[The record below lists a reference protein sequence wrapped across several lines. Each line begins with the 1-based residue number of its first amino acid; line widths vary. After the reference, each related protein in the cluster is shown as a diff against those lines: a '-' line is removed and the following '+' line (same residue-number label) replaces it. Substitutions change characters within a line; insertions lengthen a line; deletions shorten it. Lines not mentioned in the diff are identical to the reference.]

1 MDAFDPIPNPSFSTK
16 NPMLQLYLDST
27 SLNEF
32 KICPRRYFYS
42 IVMGYQPAEQSV
54 HLTFGILMHQ
64 AVEHYWLFRLK
75 EHLDHLDALRNVVR
89 EVMKATWDYE
99 KGRPW
104 QSEVKTKNRFTLVRT
119 IVWYLDKYQNDPI
132 QTVVLPGEKVA
143 VELPFQLP
151 VENWQTEQGEEFIL
165 CGKMD
170 RLGELNKNRYVTD
183 VKTTQRPINSAWY
196 SKFSPDNQFSLY
208 SIAAK
213 VIFGTEVLGIL
224 VDGIQVVQT
233 FSEFHRGIVERTPEQ
248 LERWLHDLRFF
259 LAQLEWCATNNE
271 WPLNDSNCNLWGGC
285 PFRGPCAAQTKNIR
299 EMLLKNDYKR
309 RVWDAR
315 FLPM

>member
-1 MDAFDPIPNPSFSTK
+1 MEGIVSADLLPNPSFSK
-16 NPMLQLYLDST
+16 KQPLLQLYLDST

-32 KICPRRYFYS
+32 KICPRRYYYS

-64 AVEHYWLFRLK
+64 AVEHYWLYRLNDK
-75 EHLDHLDALRNVVR
+75 LEHQDALREVVR
-89 EVMKATWDYE
+89 EILLETWYNG
-99 KGRPW
+99 KPW

-119 IVWYLDKYQNDPI
+119 VIWYLDKYQNDPI
-132 QTVVLPGEKVA
+132 QTVVLPGNKVA

-151 VENWQTEQGEEFIL
+151 VDVKTEQGEQFVL
-165 CGKMD
+165 CGKLD
-170 RLGELNKNRYVTD
+170 RIGELNHNRYVTD
-183 VKTTQRPINSAWY
+183 VKTTQRPINNQWY
-196 SKFSPDNQFSLY
+196 SHFSPDNQFSIY

-213 VIFGTEVLGIL
+213 VIFETEVLGIL

-248 LERWLHDLRFF
+248 LSQWLHDLQFF

-285 PFRGPCAAQTKNIR
+285 PFRGPCSAQTPSIR
-299 EMLLKNDYKR
+299 EMTLKHEYRR
-309 RVWDAR
+309 RVWDAS
-315 FLPM
+315 FVTP